1 MILIITISVP
11 EVVLRE
17 DVAVHAREDHGPLE
31 GGPLVVGCP
40 VPGAVAD
47 DHDDGQVDEVLQH
60 VLDDRLHL
68 HLLGLFRADGLVEER
83 LVGLLESLGAQPLPG
98 LHLGPGLGLGLLVPV
113 DGGHDLVRLLVVV
126 VKVGALAAGGDDEGD
141 EQDLDRLVDEHGGEE
156 GDDEGDHPL
165 VRLVVSEGEGVEHDE
180 AGPRDDVDEAEDP
193 RDEEP
198 DARPGLVA
206 LLLLVGDVALVR
218 VLVWLEEA
226 LVRGLKNL

>member
-1 MILIITISVP
+1 M
-11 EVVLRE
+11 R
-17 DVAVHAREDHGPLE
+17 
-31 GGPLVVGCP
+31 
-40 VPGAVAD
+40 
-47 DHDDGQVDEVLQH
+47 DGT
-60 VLDDRLHL
+60 
-68 HLLGLFRADGLVEER
+68 VER
-83 LVGLLESLGAQPLPG
+83 LPG
-98 LHLGPGLGLGLLVPV
+98 LCLGLLVPV
-113 DGGHDLVRLLVVV
+113 DGGHDLVGLLVVV

-165 VRLVVSEGEGVEHDE
+165 VCLVVSEGEGVEHDE